1 MNLLKELAKIKDIYK
16 EGKNI
21 IAYIKNRTDSENN
34 SLESIMISYDFQ
46 AGSYIDY
53 CNNHPEYIDKYT
65 QALANVINGLGT
77 HDSILEAGVGE
88 ATTLANTILK
98 LNSLP
103 PSVFGFDI
111 SWSRIKFGKGYIEK
125 KNIPDVQLFT
135 ADMFNIRL
143 PDNSVDVVY
152 TSHSI
157 EPNGGKEREA
167 LTELYR
173 VANKY
178 LVLLEPAYEFA
189 SEEAK
194 ARMLSH
200 NYATKLYETAL
211 DLGYNIT
218 EHRLFDISS
227 NPLNPTGLIIIK
239 KELDNPLE
247 IPVLSCPITKKPLE
261 KIRNCYYSSYS
272 LLAYPIIDD
281 VPCLLPD
288 NAIIATHFMDN
299 I

>member
-53 CNNHPEYIDKYT
+53 CNKHPEYINKYT
-65 QALANVINGLGT
+65 QALAAVINGLGT
-77 HDSILEAGVGE
+77 TESILEAGVGE
-88 ATTLANTILK
+88 ATTMANMLGK
-98 LNSLP
+98 LNHLP
-103 PSVFGFDI
+103 QNIFGFDI
-111 SWSRIKFGKGYIEK
+111 SWSRIKFGEIYIEK
-125 KNIPDVQLFT
+125 NKIPGVQLFT
-135 ADMFNIRL
+135 ADMFNIPL
-143 PDNSVDVVY
+143 PDNSVDIVY

-178 LVLLEPAYEFA
+178 LVLLEPAFEFA

-211 DLGYNIT
+211 DLGYNIIV
-218 EHRLFDISS
+218 HRLFDISS

-239 KELDNPLE
+239 KENSNPSPA
-247 IPVLSCPITKKPLE
+247 PVLCCPITKKPLE

-281 VPCLLPD
+281 IPCLLPD
-288 NAIIATHFMDN
+288 NAIIATHFLDN